1 MRSGYLLFNKIIAAT
16 LAAIIFY
23 SYICLRL
30 GNNAIACAVQEATG
44 RPCIGC
50 GLTHG
55 LHEAVLLHFDKARQW
70 NESSLLILAFIVI
83 TIFLRLVT
91 SLMVLKASS
100 ENRLRAILYS
110 DLTFSLCLYLFCF
123 RHFFT
128 TQIFK

>member
-1 MRSGYLLFNKIIAAT
+1 MRSGYLLFNKIIAAI

-23 SYICLRL
+23 SYICLHL
-30 GNNAIACAVQEATG
+30 GGKAVSCAVQDATG

-55 LHEAVLLHFDKARQW
+55 LHEAVMFRFDRARQW
-70 NESSLLILAFIVI
+70 NESALLILSFIVI
-83 TIFLRLVT
+83 TIILRFITGFLILR
-91 SLMVLKASS
+91 ASS
-100 ENRLRAILYS
+100 ESRLRIILYA
-110 DLTFSLCLYLFCF
+110 DITFSLCLYLFCF